1 MKRLVF
7 FIACLGLLGPAV
19 SNAAKMDTRFYG
31 YVDGYVESVQDQ
43 PGVDNSGART
53 ELENSPEFD
62 VPNLHVIVRSNYED
76 TTALISAVA
85 NLLERKS

>member
-1 MKRLVF
+1 
-7 FIACLGLLGPAV
+7 
-19 SNAAKMDTRFYG
+19 MDTRFYG

-76 TTALISAVA
+76 TTAFINLSGGGAGAVDVRTA
-85 NLLERKS
+85 WVDKQLLGEYLSFRIGEI